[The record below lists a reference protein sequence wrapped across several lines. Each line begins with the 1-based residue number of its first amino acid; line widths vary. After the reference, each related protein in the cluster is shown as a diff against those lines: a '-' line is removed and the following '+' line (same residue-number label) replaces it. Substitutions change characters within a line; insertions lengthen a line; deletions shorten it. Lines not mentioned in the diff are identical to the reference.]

1 MLVSGQ
7 PMRPGTMLGFHGGL
21 PGGWGTR
28 MVAHESQLFVVDDS
42 ISDDTGALIEP
53 LSIGMHAALNS
64 RPFPDGPVL
73 VVGSGP
79 IALGT
84 IWSLRATG
92 FRGELV
98 AQVKRPH
105 EAEIARSL
113 GADDVVSPGEQA
125 RQALIKTGAEG
136 YKPIL
141 GDEVYA
147 GGGFPLIF
155 DCVGRRESIAQ
166 CLRYASPR
174 GRVVL
179 LGCAGEISKL
189 DLSFLWA
196 RELDVKGFI
205 CYGIEDWH
213 GERLHTFQITHDML
227 LESGAPV
234 ERLVSH
240 VFPLG
245 QYREALSTAANR
257 RGTGSIKVL
266 LDPAG

>member
-1 MLVSGQ
+1 MPCNGGGGTARISGPLKITASDSPVFEAAGRASSATGSTTRKVIVSSSA
-7 PMRPGTMLGFHGGL
+7 MR
-21 PGGWGTR
+21 
-28 MVAHESQLFVVDDS
+28 
-42 ISDDTGALIEP
+42 
-53 LSIGMHAALNS
+53 
-64 RPFPDGPVL
+64 
-73 VVGSGP
+73 P

-92 FRGELV
+92 YRGELLT
-98 AQVKRPH
+98 QVKRAN
-105 EAEIARSL
+105 EAELARSL

-125 RQALIKTGAEG
+125 RQAMIRTGARH

-155 DCVGRRESIAQ
+155 DCVGSRDSIAQ

-196 RELDVKGFI
+196 RELDVKGFL
-205 CYGIEDWH
+205 CYGIEDWRS
-213 GERLHTFQITHDML
+213 ERLHTFQITHDLL
-227 LESGAPV
+227 LETRPAV
-234 ERLVSH
+234 ERLVTH
-240 VFPLG
+240 VFPLEK
-245 QYREALSTAANR
+245 YREALSTAANR
-257 RGTGSIKVL
+257 RSTGSIKVL
-266 LDPAG
+266 LEPAG